1 MKIKV
6 SFYDGPPLHAAATAE
21 AAKKK
26 AEASASKASA
36 HGASHASQLM
46 AKQDA
51 YAADQ
56 AAEKAAL
63 SLEAGLRED
72 VLAVCTRFG
81 VPVDTSNNFRFM
93 ITCSSPAQAKEI
105 MQDPE
110 LNALAPIQIETIA
123 A

>member
-6 SFYDGPPLHAAATAE
+6 RFYDGPPLNAAAIAD

-26 AEASASKASA
+26 ADASAAKAHA
-36 HGASHASQLM
+36 KGASHASGL
-46 AKQDA
+46 AAEQDA

-56 AAEKAAL
+56 AAKNAAIPL
-63 SLEAGLRED
+63 TELLRED

-81 VPVDTSNNFRFM
+81 VPVDTSDNFKFM
-93 ITCSSPAQAKEI
+93 ITCNSPTQAKEI